1 MPRPVPETS
10 TQRPVVAWRLELLG
24 RAQLLHEG
32 QTLEPLERRA
42 ALMFAYLA
50 LEGPTSRAKLA
61 GLIWAESTDEAARAN
76 LRQRL
81 KRLKNALGAEL
92 IVPEETLRLRPDLE
106 VDVVELESPSQV
118 NTPKPCSLKVNC
130 WRTSSLM
137 TAQNLPSG

>member
-32 QTLEPLERRA
+32 LTLEPLERRA

-106 VDVVELESPSQV
+106 VDVVELESL
-118 NTPKPCSLKVNC
+118 TFTGEYAKAMLFEGE
-130 WRTSSLM
+130 LL
-137 TAQNLPSG
+137 ANLEPDDSPELA